1 MKRDSPKQR
10 KKRKVI
16 EKRRS
21 LRLKNFKDVYHFK
34 IDSGNHSMNLHLVT
48 KRKKNGTMNRNRRR
62 LFRSLERKRNKR
74 QRRISKTN
82 DLMNYAK
89 SL

>member
-1 MKRDSPKQR
+1 M
-10 KKRKVI
+10 
-16 EKRRS
+16 
-21 LRLKNFKDVYHFK
+21 KNFKDVYHFK

-48 KRKKNGTMNRNRRR
+48 KRKKNGTMNRNRER
-62 LFRSLERKRNKR
+62 LFRSLGRRRSKR
-74 QRRISKTN
+74 QKRVKKTN

>member
-1 MKRDSPKQR
+1 MRQDLPKQK

-16 EKRRS
+16 ERRKR
-21 LRLKNFKDVYHFK
+21 LRLKNFRDVYHFK
-34 IDSGNHSMNLHLVT
+34 IDSGNHSTSLHLVT
-48 KRKKNGTMNRNRRR
+48 KRKKNGMMNLNRRKH
-62 LFRSLERKRNKR
+62 FRSLGRRRNERQKRIR
-74 QRRISKTN
+74 KTN

>member
-1 MKRDSPKQR
+1 MLKQK

-16 EKRRS
+16 EKKKR
-21 LRLKNFKDVYHFK
+21 LRLKNFRDVYHFK
-34 IDSGNHSMNLHLVT
+34 IDSGNHSTSLHSVT

-62 LFRSLERKRNKR
+62 HFRSLERRRNKR
-74 QRRISKTN
+74 LKRVRKTN
-82 DLMNYAK
+82 DLTNYAK